1 LVNHT
6 LVAAQS
12 GRHCDAYA
20 QIMEVVEREL
30 LSQAI
35 DLAQGNQAKAA
46 RWLGISRLTLRE
58 KLQHYGLHPRLDTPG
73 G

>member
-1 LVNHT
+1 MISKL
-6 LVAAQS
+6 LVAAQQ
-12 GRHCDAYA
+12 GEQQDVYDKVIGAA
-20 QIMEVVEREL
+20 ELEL

-35 DLAQGNQAKAA
+35 ELAGGNQAKAA

-58 KLQHYGLHPRLDTPG
+58 KLRQYALHPTQDTG